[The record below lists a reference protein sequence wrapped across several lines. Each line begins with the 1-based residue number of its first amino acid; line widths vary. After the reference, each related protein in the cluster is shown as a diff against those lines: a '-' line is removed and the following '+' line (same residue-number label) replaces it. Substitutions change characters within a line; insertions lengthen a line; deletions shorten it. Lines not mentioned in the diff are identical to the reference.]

1 MTPIKDVSALQ
12 AIYGEPSP
20 RSIIKVVKAMT
31 PLYRQ
36 WIEACRLVMIS
47 TVGPEGT
54 DCSPRG
60 DVGPVVRIADDKTLL
75 LPDWQGNNRVDT
87 LSNIVRDERV
97 SLMFIVPGSTTVVRV
112 NGTAIVTADADLCQS
127 FEQRGKHPRTIVV
140 ITIGEMY
147 TQCAKALLRSE
158 TWTSGDQSHLVP
170 TAGQIAKERDVT
182 VDAAEYDR
190 TYVENAQDRMW

>member
-1 MTPIKDVSALQ
+1 MTPIKDVSVLQ
-12 AIYGEPSP
+12 AIYAEPSP

-36 WIEACRLVMIS
+36 WIEARRLVIIS

-127 FEQRGKHPRTIVV
+127 FEQRGRHPRTVVV

-170 TAGQIAKERDVT
+170 SAGQIAKERDVT

>member
-1 MTPIKDVSALQ
+1 MNTIDTIEALE
-12 AIYGEPSP
+12 ALYDAPVPASLT
-20 RSIIKVVKAMT
+20 KVACDIT
-31 PLYRQ
+31 PLYAR
-36 WIEACRLVMIS
+36 WIEASRFLVLS

-60 DVGPVVRIADDKTLL
+60 DVGPVVRIADGKTLL

-127 FEQRGKHPRTIVV
+127 FEQRGRHPRTVVV